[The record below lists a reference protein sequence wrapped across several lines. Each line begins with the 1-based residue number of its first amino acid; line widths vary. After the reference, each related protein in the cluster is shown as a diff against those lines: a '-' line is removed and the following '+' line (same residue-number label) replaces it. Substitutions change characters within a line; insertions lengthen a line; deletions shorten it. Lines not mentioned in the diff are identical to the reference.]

1 MAKPAIILNS
11 ATPKSFIILDE
22 IGRGTATF
30 DGLSI
35 AWAVIEHI
43 QSDIHAKTI
52 FATHY
57 HELTELADLL
67 PGIRNYHVAVKE
79 AQNRIVFLRTVEAG
93 AADRSY
99 GIEVAKLAGIPSSV
113 THRAREILKKHEENE
128 HQLSDNLTVRA
139 RRKPKIVINQLSLF
153 TALEEELRSQ
163 LRQVDVD
170 NLTPLEAVRILA
182 ELKKKAENPS

>member
-1 MAKPAIILNS
+1 
-11 ATPKSFIILDE
+11 
-22 IGRGTATF
+22 TF

-43 QSDIHAKTI
+43 HTNLHAKTV

-57 HELTELADLL
+57 HELTELAELL

-79 AQNRIVFLRTVEAG
+79 AQNRIVFLRTVEPG

-113 THRAREILKKHEENE
+113 TQRAREILKKHEENE

-139 RRKPKIVINQLSLF
+139 RRKTKIVINQLSLF
-153 TALEEELRSQ
+153 TALEEELRNA
-163 LRQVDVD
+163 LREIDVD
-170 NLTPLEAVRILA
+170 AITPLEALRILA
-182 ELKKKAENPS
+182 ELKQKTE